1 MPDETLATAYLM
13 YFLLPVWLL
22 AGFADWLCH
31 RRSGISTTTGIKETL
46 IHLLMLLEIAVPLL
60 AAMFLQVN
68 ALIFLLML
76 VAFALHELT
85 ALWDVSYA
93 VTLREV
99 TPLEQHV
106 HSFLEM
112 IPLMG
117 LSVIALLHWQ
127 ALLSLF
133 GLGDAP
139 ADFSLHWKAHPLPTG
154 YLAVVFGAMVLLA
167 ILPYLEELLR
177 DWRDRRRARAGEP
190 AFVRALERS

>member
-1 MPDETLATAYLM
+1 MPDENLATAYLM

-31 RRSGISTTTGIKETL
+31 RRTSISTTTGIKESL
-46 IHLLMLLEIAVPLL
+46 IHLLMLLEIGVPLL

-76 VAFALHELT
+76 AAFVLHELT

-93 VTLREV
+93 VSLRDV
-99 TPLEQHV
+99 KPSEQHV

-117 LSVIALLHWQ
+117 LSVLALLHWQ
-127 ALLSLF
+127 AFLSLF
-133 GLGDAP
+133 GLGEAP
-139 ADFSLHWKAHPLPTG
+139 AEYALRWKQQPLPAG
-154 YLAVVFGAMVLLA
+154 YLACVLGATLLLA
-167 ILPYLEELLR
+167 VLPYLEELHR
-177 DWRDRRRARAGEP
+177 DWRDRRRAAASTP
-190 AFVRALERS
+190 AR